1 MVQVLIKFSLSFFL
15 FFLSVIIYMHV
26 WPFPSSFSLDQSI
39 PFSSY
44 SPPARS
50 RYQSAFVSHCCF
62 PIFTPNFRSLTRCRC
77 CLSQSPRMQK
87 PHLPRICKRNI
98 KPPSTLTQSF
108 ISIHSHFTIHVFI
121 SINHTSNVHTISTTY
136 NPYNKHSPPK
146 KRHIPNHF
154 LSHINPFI

>member
-1 MVQVLIKFSLSFFL
+1 MFDHSRLHSLST
-15 FFLSVIIYMHV
+15 S
-26 WPFPSSFSLDQSI
+26 PFPSLPILLQLV
-39 PFSSY
+39 PVTN
-44 SPPARS
+44 PPS
-50 RYQSAFVSHCCF
+50 VVSHCCF

-77 CLSQSPRMQK
+77 CLSPRMQK

-121 SINHTSNVHTISTTY
+121 SINHTSNVRTISTTY